1 MKNLILSA
9 FVASATLTSCGTVS
23 SILQNTF
30 PYNATVL
37 VTAGSPANV
46 KLSNISVAQSINQ
59 LTGSGANVKDIRI
72 SNATM
77 TVDSNSSMGMF
88 SSVQVYISNGGS
100 NEILVGSR
108 ESIPDN
114 VGSSL
119 SLDVN
124 SSQKFDQL
132 MKSGNVQAKMVYVL
146 KKSPTSDVSVK
157 TSIGFSS
164 VPMTN

>member
-1 MKNLILSA
+1 MKNIFLSA
-9 FVASATLTSCGTVS
+9 IVATATLASCSTVS

-30 PYNATVL
+30 PYTATVL

-46 KLSNISVAQSINQ
+46 QLSNISVAQSINQ
-59 LTGSGANVKDIRI
+59 ITGSGANVKDIRVT
-72 SNATM
+72 NATVS
-77 TVDSNSSMGMF
+77 VDSNSSMGMF
-88 SSVQVYISNGGS
+88 SSVKIYISNGGS
-100 NEILVGSR
+100 NETLAASR

-124 SSQKFDQL
+124 SSQKFDQV
-132 MKSGNVQAKMVYVL
+132 MKAGNVQAKMVYVL

-157 TSIGFSS
+157 TSIGFNS
-164 VPMTN
+164 VPVN